1 MSGISHSR
9 RARHRHEQERNFVR
23 MPHRQAPRRNRSSIQ
38 LPQFHG
44 ISFRIIGKHRRAVY
58 HQLDGSIELASAC
71 TCRVHFS
78 VRGMSQE
85 RSPEGSWYF
94 PELQPPRAERSE
106 DCPIDEHR
114 MEAFHLARRE
124 VA

>member
-9 RARHRHEQERNFVR
+9 RERRQHEQQRNFVR
-23 MPHRQAPRRNRSSIQ
+23 MPHRETPRLTAARFNSS
-38 LPQFHG
+38 LKEFL
-44 ISFRIIGKHRRAVY
+44 FRIIGKHRRAVY

-78 VRGMSQE
+78 VRGISQE
-85 RSPEGSWYF
+85 RSPEGQWYF
-94 PELQPPRAERSE
+94 PDVQPPRVERSE

-124 VA
+124 DVA